1 MKKKNNLLRRLTGMC
16 FLLCMTVSAGQVTA
30 QEYSPGPNFGVKA
43 GVNFSQL
50 YVNQP
55 NVTDQ
60 DTKVGY
66 HIGVFGKIPVND
78 FLAVQPEVLYSN
90 VGAQITYGGSDLAS
104 VLGIAEGKV
113 RFNLNYV
120 QIPIAVVA
128 NLGPFNVHAG
138 PYLSYLV
145 GANVKNLKTA
155 DLNAN
160 QIADLDTDSFNRL
173 DYGLLGGIGVN
184 VDAFTVGARYNYGL
198 RPVGDGGLAG
208 SLTNNSKNGVF
219 QLYVGFGL

>member
-1 MKKKNNLLRRLTGMC
+1 M
-16 FLLCMTVSAGQVTA
+16 
-30 QEYSPGPNFGVKA
+30 
-43 GVNFSQL
+43 
-50 YVNQP
+50 
-55 NVTDQ
+55 
-60 DTKVGY
+60 
-66 HIGVFGKIPVND
+66 
-78 FLAVQPEVLYSN
+78 LYSN
-90 VGAQITYGGSDLAS
+90 VGARITYGGSDLAS
-104 VLGIAEGKV
+104 VLGIEEGKV

-120 QIPIAVVA
+120 QVPIAVVA

-155 DLNAN
+155 GLNAS
-160 QIADLDTDSFNRL
+160 QIAELDTDSFNRL
-173 DYGLLGGIGVN
+173 DYGVLGGIGVN

-198 RPVGDGGLAG
+198 RAVGDSGLAG